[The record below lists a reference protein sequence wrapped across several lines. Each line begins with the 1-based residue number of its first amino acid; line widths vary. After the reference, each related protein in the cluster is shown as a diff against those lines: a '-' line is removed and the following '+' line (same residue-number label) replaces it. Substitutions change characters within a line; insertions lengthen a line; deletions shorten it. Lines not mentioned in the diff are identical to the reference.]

1 MSPSEEP
8 KAPTEEAAPAP
19 QAMPPAVPPPILRP
33 GDVLGG
39 CVVERFLAR
48 GGMGELYRARKANL
62 DCPVALKVLLPE
74 LLRQESTLTRF
85 LREAKLAANLSHP
98 SIVRVYDVGQER
110 GLYYIVM
117 EFVEGRDLRDIVQ
130 KDGPLPYRSA
140 FRIARQ
146 VADALEYAHR
156 RGVIHRDVKPA
167 NILVSADGV
176 AKLTD
181 LGLARLTRQESDV
194 TLAGEILGTP
204 IFMSPEQCRGD
215 PIDGR
220 TDLYSLGATL
230 YMLLSGSA
238 PFRGDSTATILHK
251 VLNERPPPLKSI
263 IPDLPDKAV
272 AIVQRL
278 MAKHPG
284 ARYETGRELVGEI
297 NELLLGHQDFAQ
309 KAEPAEPISD
319 DVASGGRASLTLGV
333 ALVASAFLL
342 LAYALSPKPVESLP
356 AGTGPSPKPL
366 ASSHGGVILRGEVG
380 KTAAEDGLGKE
391 AESPD
396 ASPAADPRLKERVE
410 GFLESLK
417 ARNRDEVLRYVHPG
431 ARDDALLQ
439 FSMLT
444 FFRKMAEDELS
455 PEHYLAHSEGEDR
468 ATVTFELLSRKTGK
482 SFGFPT
488 AWMLVDGTWY
498 LSPDR
503 PKPQARAK

>member
-1 MSPSEEP
+1 S
-8 KAPTEEAAPAP
+8 APAP
-19 QAMPPAVPPPILRP
+19 PQTPPAVPPPILRP

-39 CVVERFLAR
+39 CVVERFVAR

-110 GLYYIVM
+110 GLYYLVM
-117 EFVEGRDLRDIVQ
+117 EFVEGRDLRDIVT

-146 VADALEYAHR
+146 IADALEYAHR
-156 RGVIHRDVKPA
+156 RGVVHRDVKPA
-167 NILVSADGV
+167 NILVSLDGV

-181 LGLARLTRQESDV
+181 LGLARLTRQESDL

-230 YMLLSGSA
+230 YMLLSGSV
-238 PFRGDSTATILHK
+238 PFRGDSAATILHK
-251 VLNERPPPLKSI
+251 VLNERPPSLKSLV
-263 IPDLPDKAV
+263 PELPEKAV

-278 MAKHPG
+278 MAKHPS
-284 ARYETGRELVGEI
+284 ARYQTGREVVGEV
-297 NELLLGHQDFAQ
+297 NGLLLGRQDFAER
-309 KAEPAEPISD
+309 AEPAEPVSQ
-319 DVASGGRASLTLGV
+319 DVSPGGRASLTLGV
-333 ALVASAFLL
+333 ALVASALL
-342 LAYALSPKPVESLP
+342 LLTYALSPKPAESLP
-356 AGTGPSPKPL
+356 VRTGPSPEPVVS
-366 ASSHGGVILRGEVG
+366 ARGGIILRGEVLKAPEG
-380 KTAAEDGLGKE
+380 ER
-391 AESPD
+391 AESGTEGQD
-396 ASPAADPRLKERVE
+396 ASPAADPKLKERVE
-410 GFLESLK
+410 GFLDSLK
-417 ARNRDEVLRYVHPG
+417 ARNRDEVLGYVHPG
-431 ARDDALLQ
+431 ARDDPLLQ

-455 PEHYLAHSEGEDR
+455 PEHYLAHAEGENR

-498 LSPDR
+498 MSPDR
-503 PKPQARAK
+503 PKAQARK